1 MGRSPD
7 GNPMFGLMHS
17 SQPQSPHAH
26 SGAQVGA
33 GAMGARSGRQS
44 RQISVQGFF
53 LARSRKACVTAG
65 DHRHPRCGR
74 FRRKVAKASPLNCIL
89 SGSELHTELAAQSL
103 RKIPHVA
110 SSSASKLTT
119 TGPQKPVLLPR
130 FDVEFTANSIATA
143 HTSR

>member
-33 GAMGARSGRQS
+33 GAMAARSGRQS

-89 SGSELHTELAAQSL
+89 SGSNSTRNL
-103 RKIPHVA
+103 RRNR
-110 SSSASKLTT
+110 SARFSTVCFRLCIKTTT
-119 TGPQKPVLLPR
+119 TGQQKPVLLPR